1 MTQLQDMM
9 TAALA
14 YAGAGLRVLPVHSV
28 DHLGECTCG
37 SASCNSPGKHP
48 RTAHGVR
55 EASAD
60 PDVIAAWWARWPG
73 ANVGLATGPAAGEGL
88 IGWWVL
94 DLDRPKAGEID
105 GRDALEVL
113 AEIHGGLPQGAVS
126 LTGSGGMH
134 LLFRWPESG
143 PAVRSRAR
151 VLRHDGA
158 WASADTRGLGG
169 YIVAPPSMHATGA
182 RYAWGEGA
190 GLEALCAAPAWL
202 EAAVRA
208 RDESKV
214 AAAAGKALGG
224 AGGAGEASWE
234 VGGDRPSRYVAGA
247 LAKACERLEKLT
259 AGQRHASLLRE
270 ARTIGGWLHLV
281 SQPDEEQA
289 TAALAE
295 AAMRAG
301 LPEKDAR
308 RTARDGV
315 QHGMNEPRDLPPLPE
330 GMRDS
335 QGGGMAAGDGWEDWG
350 SPDAPETLDPG
361 EPTWDG
367 ENDDDVVPG
376 VGIQDVSEED
386 PDYAGVQVQGRPT
399 VIINPA
405 SNGDRQAVVLEQTW
419 KVLRGLRGE
428 GAVYLR
434 GGRLA
439 RISNG
444 AILDVT
450 PGALISTLVKSA
462 RWVKLRPPKAREI
475 TAGEA
480 MLEDDAEKIPTQLL
494 DAMLAD
500 PDPRL
505 PQIER
510 LVRAPFWHGEGE
522 VVQPGYHAPSRSYL
536 MGQPHKRSPVDGVGD
551 AVDLLLGEW
560 LGDFPFASDADRA
573 HALAALLTPIVR
585 AEIDGPCPLVM
596 IEAPERRTGKTLL
609 MELLTEVSSG
619 QTPNPAG
626 WAHDDEERRKTWSM
640 LVRRGEAV
648 ICVDNVSGRMDDDP
662 LCRIL
667 TSGALMERLL
677 GTQDAI
683 DVPARSVWMATGN
696 NALMSQDLIG
706 RSIRVRLDSQTDTPE
721 ARQEFRIAD
730 IKAWTRAR
738 VDLLRSAALELVA
751 AWHRQGRPY
760 SGARLGKF
768 EGWSRVVGGILEVAG
783 VRGFLGNRAEQAD
796 AADPE
801 RAEWRS
807 LLEVWM
813 GPEKRGQAM
822 QAGEIARMAVEA
834 GLLLAVVGDG
844 NDVSRARRMGQ
855 ALVARRGR
863 VTRVGETGV
872 RVEQV
877 KGAKG
882 SICWKPQAD
891 AQIHA
896 FRSTG

>member
-1 MTQLQDMM
+1 MSADLLG
-9 TAALA
+9 AALA
-14 YAGAGLRVLPVHSV
+14 YAGAGLRVLPLHSV
-28 DHLGECTCG
+28 DHIGECTCG
-37 SASCNSPGKHP
+37 ASSCTSPGKHP
-48 RTAHGVR
+48 STAHGVR

-60 PDVIAAWWARWPG
+60 PEQVRQWWARWPT

-88 IGWWVL
+88 LGWWVL
-94 DLDRPKAGEID
+94 DLDKPKAGEID

-113 AEIHGGLPQGAVS
+113 AEIHGGLPRGAVS

-143 PAVRSRAR
+143 PAIRSRAR

-158 WASADTRGLGG
+158 WVSADTRGLGG

-182 RYAWGEGA
+182 RYTWGEGA

-208 RDESKV
+208 RDEAK
-214 AAAAGKALGG
+214 AATAGARALSASGG
-224 AGGAGEASWE
+224 AEDRSWE
-234 VGGDRPSRYVAGA
+234 VGGDRASRYVAGA
-247 LAKACERLEKLT
+247 LAKACERLEKLG

-270 ARTIGGWLHLV
+270 GRTIGGWLHLV

-301 LPEKDAR
+301 LGEKDAR

-335 QGGGMAAGDGWEDWG
+335 PRGGMAAGDGWEDWG

-367 ENDDDVVPG
+367 MHDEDVVPG
-376 VGIQDVSEED
+376 VGIHDVGEED

-399 VIINPA
+399 VIINPQ

-428 GAVYLR
+428 GAIYLR

-619 QTPNPAG
+619 QVPNPAG

-783 VRGFLGNRAEQAD
+783 VRGFLGNRTEQAD

>member
-1 MTQLQDMM
+1 
-9 TAALA
+9 
-14 YAGAGLRVLPVHSV
+14 
-28 DHLGECTCG
+28 
-37 SASCNSPGKHP
+37 
-48 RTAHGVR
+48 
-55 EASAD
+55 
-60 PDVIAAWWARWPG
+60 
-73 ANVGLATGPAAGEGL
+73 
-88 IGWWVL
+88 
-94 DLDRPKAGEID
+94 
-105 GRDALEVL
+105 
-113 AEIHGGLPQGAVS
+113 
-126 LTGSGGMH
+126 
-134 LLFRWPESG
+134 
-143 PAVRSRAR
+143 
-151 VLRHDGA
+151 
-158 WASADTRGLGG
+158 
-169 YIVAPPSMHATGA
+169 
-182 RYAWGEGA
+182 
-190 GLEALCAAPAWL
+190 
-202 EAAVRA
+202 
-208 RDESKV
+208 
-214 AAAAGKALGG
+214 
-224 AGGAGEASWE
+224 
-234 VGGDRPSRYVAGA
+234 
-247 LAKACERLEKLT
+247 
-259 AGQRHASLLRE
+259 
-270 ARTIGGWLHLV
+270 
-281 SQPDEEQA
+281 
-289 TAALAE
+289 
-295 AAMRAG
+295 
-301 LPEKDAR
+301 
-308 RTARDGV
+308 
-315 QHGMNEPRDLPPLPE
+315 
-330 GMRDS
+330 
-335 QGGGMAAGDGWEDWG
+335 
-350 SPDAPETLDPG
+350 
-361 EPTWDG
+361 
-367 ENDDDVVPG
+367 
-376 VGIQDVSEED
+376 
-386 PDYAGVQVQGRPT
+386 
-399 VIINPA
+399 
-405 SNGDRQAVVLEQTW
+405 
-419 KVLRGLRGE
+419 
-428 GAVYLR
+428 
-434 GGRLA
+434 
-439 RISNG
+439 
-444 AILDVT
+444 
-450 PGALISTLVKSA
+450 
-462 RWVKLRPPKAREI
+462 
-475 TAGEA
+475 
-480 MLEDDAEKIPTQLL
+480 
-494 DAMLAD
+494 
-500 PDPRL
+500 
-505 PQIER
+505 
-510 LVRAPFWHGEGE
+510 
-522 VVQPGYHAPSRSYL
+522 

>member
-1 MTQLQDMM
+1 
-9 TAALA
+9 
-14 YAGAGLRVLPVHSV
+14 
-28 DHLGECTCG
+28 
-37 SASCNSPGKHP
+37 
-48 RTAHGVR
+48 
-55 EASAD
+55 
-60 PDVIAAWWARWPG
+60 
-73 ANVGLATGPAAGEGL
+73 
-88 IGWWVL
+88 
-94 DLDRPKAGEID
+94 
-105 GRDALEVL
+105 
-113 AEIHGGLPQGAVS
+113 
-126 LTGSGGMH
+126 
-134 LLFRWPESG
+134 
-143 PAVRSRAR
+143 
-151 VLRHDGA
+151 
-158 WASADTRGLGG
+158 
-169 YIVAPPSMHATGA
+169 
-182 RYAWGEGA
+182 
-190 GLEALCAAPAWL
+190 
-202 EAAVRA
+202 
-208 RDESKV
+208 
-214 AAAAGKALGG
+214 
-224 AGGAGEASWE
+224 
-234 VGGDRPSRYVAGA
+234 VAGA
-247 LAKACERLEKLT
+247 LSKAVERLEKLT

-281 SQPDEEQA
+281 HSPDEEQA

-301 LPEKDAR
+301 LGEKDAR

-315 QHGMNEPRDLPPLPE
+315 HHGMNEPRDLPPLPE

-335 QGGGMAAGDGWEDWG
+335 PRAPGVAGDDFEDWG

-376 VGIQDVSEED
+376 VGIHDVGEED
-386 PDYAGVQVQGRPT
+386 PDYAGVPVQGRPT

-405 SNGDRQAVVLEQTW
+405 SNGDRQAVVLEATW

-522 VVQPGYHAPSRSYL
+522 VTTPGYHAPSRSYL

-560 LGDFPFASDADRA
+560 LGDFPFASDADQA

-721 ARQEFRIAD
+721 ARQEFRISD

-813 GPEKRGQAM
+813 GPEKRGPPM

>member
-1 MTQLQDMM
+1 M
-9 TAALA
+9 
-14 YAGAGLRVLPVHSV
+14 HS
-28 DHLGECTCG
+28 
-37 SASCNSPGKHP
+37 
-48 RTAHGVR
+48 
-55 EASAD
+55 
-60 PDVIAAWWARWPG
+60 
-73 ANVGLATGPAAGEGL
+73 
-88 IGWWVL
+88 
-94 DLDRPKAGEID
+94 
-105 GRDALEVL
+105 
-113 AEIHGGLPQGAVS
+113 
-126 LTGSGGMH
+126 
-134 LLFRWPESG
+134 
-143 PAVRSRAR
+143 
-151 VLRHDGA
+151 
-158 WASADTRGLGG
+158 
-169 YIVAPPSMHATGA
+169 
-182 RYAWGEGA
+182 
-190 GLEALCAAPAWL
+190 
-202 EAAVRA
+202 
-208 RDESKV
+208 
-214 AAAAGKALGG
+214 
-224 AGGAGEASWE
+224 
-234 VGGDRPSRYVAGA
+234 
-247 LAKACERLEKLT
+247 
-259 AGQRHASLLRE
+259 
-270 ARTIGGWLHLV
+270 
-281 SQPDEEQA
+281 PDEEQA

-315 QHGMNEPRDLPPLPE
+315 QHGMAEPRDLPPLPD

-335 QGGGMAAGDGWEDWG
+335 RGGGMAAGDGWEDWG

-367 ENDDDVVPG
+367 ENNDDHVPG
-376 VGIQDVSEED
+376 VGIQDVGEED
-386 PDYAGVQVQGRPT
+386 PDYAGVPVQGRPT
-399 VIINPA
+399 VIINPQ

-428 GAVYLR
+428 GAIYLR

-522 VVQPGYHAPSRSYL
+522 VTTPGYHAPSRSYL

-619 QTPNPAG
+619 QVPNPAG

-783 VRGFLGNRAEQAD
+783 VRGFLGNRTEQAD